1 MLYGNEEAEKK
12 LNEYKEK
19 GNNLLMGLDLEKDNK
34 MSMLYKT
41 SEDIYIFFA
50 DTQNQKILN
59 LNEEYSDFKDYFD
72 TEEKFKN
79 FYNENQVLKQI
90 YIKLCDTIGKH
101 LNELKSSKDDS
112 GIWMVTI
119 EDIPQFNSSLIGQ
132 IETSSEETK
141 VDFGKIKFENYG
153 MSFAIE
159 LKIDN
164 YTEDDSGISGTI
176 REIYLNG

>member
-1 MLYGNEEAEKK
+1 M
-12 LNEYKEK
+12 
-19 GNNLLMGLDLEKDNK
+19 
-34 MSMLYKT
+34 
-41 SEDIYIFFA
+41 
-50 DTQNQKILN
+50 
-59 LNEEYSDFKDYFD
+59 NEEYSDFKDYFD